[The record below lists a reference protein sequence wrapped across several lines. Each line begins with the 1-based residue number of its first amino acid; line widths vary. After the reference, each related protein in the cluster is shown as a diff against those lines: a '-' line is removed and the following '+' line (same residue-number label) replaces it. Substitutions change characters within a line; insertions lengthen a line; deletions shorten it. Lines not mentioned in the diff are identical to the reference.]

1 MTIHDKK
8 VKKNL
13 KLSIVAVCLFLSI
26 FISMS
31 SSNRI
36 WKTYKN
42 IKENKENSSKNTEV
56 KDKEKV
62 VADTKITKIAF
73 EKNNNVYIYDETKT
87 QIKSIGDKLQG
98 KDLLMISPDKTKI
111 VFRYFN
117 SEKATYPPHV
127 IVYDIKTESLTD
139 IVINNKNLQQIIEL
153 KWLDNENVLVTGH
166 INPSVSS
173 YSVYNIKSKQ
183 EVISCLGTLRDIT
196 INNKNIL
203 YSNTPHI
210 FPEPKANLYINGNK
224 IFETIDAKEVIYDAV
239 ISKDGKMISFRSYVE
254 NQVNSSG
261 EAIGYLSLAKV
272 NSDGKAIS
280 NLKKIIISGD
290 TNGEMKF
297 DDENNISIVGD
308 QFMYKLKSG
317 SLIKE
322 ENTLPKKPEI
332 STQQLIKFKEIL
344 AKQFPEDVIS
354 QETVLEDVDVYNM
367 EAF

>member
-36 WKTYKN
+36 WKTDKN
-42 IKENKENSSKNTEV
+42 ATENKGNSNKSTEIKGEEQVAANT
-56 KDKEKV
+56 KL
-62 VADTKITKIAF
+62 TKIAF
-73 EKNNNVYIYDETKT
+73 EKNNNVYLYDETNE
-87 QIKSIGDKLQG
+87 QIKSIGDKLKW
-98 KDLLMISPDKTKI
+98 KDLLSISPDKTKI

-117 SEKATYPPHV
+117 SEKAIYPPHV

-139 IVINNKNLQQIIEL
+139 IVINNTNLQQIIAL
-153 KWLDNENVLVTGH
+153 KWIDNENVLVTGH
-166 INPSVSS
+166 INPSVSGYAV
-173 YSVYNIKSKQ
+173 YSIESKQ
-183 EVISCLGTLRDIT
+183 EIIACLGTLRDI
-196 INNKNIL
+196 IIDKKNIL

-210 FPEPKANLYINGNK
+210 FPKPKANLYVNGNK
-224 IFETIDAKEVIYDAV
+224 IFETIDVKEEIYDGV
-239 ISKDGKMISFRSYVE
+239 ISKDGKMLAFRSYVE
-254 NQVNSSG
+254 NEVNSNG
-261 EAIGYLSLAKV
+261 EATGYLSLAKV
-272 NSDGKAIS
+272 NSDGKSIS
-280 NLKKIIISGD
+280 DLKKITISGD

-297 DDENNISIVGD
+297 DNENNVSIVGN
-308 QFMYKLKSG
+308 QFIYKLKSG

-322 ENTLPKKPEI
+322 ENTLPKIPEL
-332 STQQLIKFKEIL
+332 STQQLTKFKKVL

-354 QETVLEDVDVYNM
+354 EETVLEDIDVYNM

>member
-36 WKTYKN
+36 WKTDKN
-42 IKENKENSSKNTEV
+42 LIENKENTPN
-56 KDKEKV
+56 KDNGEEQV
-62 VADTKITKIAF
+62 VVSTKLTKIAF
-73 EKNNNVYIYDETKT
+73 EKDNDVYIYNETNK
-87 QIKSIGDKLQG
+87 QIKSIGDKLEW
-98 KDLLMISPDKTKI
+98 KDLLGISPDKTKI

-127 IVYDIKTESLTD
+127 IVYDINTESLTD
-139 IVINNKNLQQIIEL
+139 IVINNKNLQQIIDI
-153 KWLDNENVLVTGH
+153 KWIDNENILVTGH

-183 EVISCLGTLRDIT
+183 EVISCLGTLRYIT
-196 INNKNIL
+196 LDKKNIL

-210 FPEPKANLYINGNK
+210 FPKPKGNLYLNGNK
-224 IFETIDAKEVIYDAV
+224 IFETIEAKEEIYDGV
-239 ISKDGKMISFRSYVE
+239 ISKDGKMIAFRSYVE
-254 NQVNSSG
+254 NEVNSSG
-261 EAIGYLSLAKV
+261 EATGYLNLAKV
-272 NSDGKAIS
+272 SSDQKSIS
-280 NLKKIIISGD
+280 DFKKITISGD

-308 QFMYKLKSG
+308 EFIYKLKSG

-322 ENTLPKKPEI
+322 ANLLPKKPEL
-332 STQQLIKFKEIL
+332 STEQLTKFKQVL
-344 AKQFPEDVIS
+344 SKQFPDDLIS
-354 QETVLEDVDVYNM
+354 DETVLEDVDVYNM